1 MTPNTVKQFVIV
13 IENWM
18 REKTLET
25 IKSCNYVTFMLD
37 ESTDESN
44 RSELSL
50 ISRIVNNWIIEK
62 HLLDLIQL
70 QRIDA
75 ETFFKSFKTNLCDS
89 GVEIPRIKFTRWM
102 DAQPGEMNTM
112 A

>member
-44 RSELSL
+44 RSELSF
-50 ISRIVNNWIIEK
+50 IFRIVNNWIIEK
-62 HLLDLIQL
+62 HLFDLIQL

-89 GVEIPRIKFTRWM
+89 GVEIPRMKFTRWM
-102 DAQPGEMNTM
+102 DAQPSEMNTM